1 MKTIIKVLSG
11 LIILTLICIT
21 GIFGYNKLKEN
32 EDLKKQLNQHQTNQ
46 ANADTTSD
54 KQSNQNDTNVS
65 EQFTNAN
72 SDNSITN
79 NEPNDNSQNNKV
91 NRNNV
96 FDYVIKGINDDG
108 GDTSLMKFR
117 EPTYDSSSGIWTIVA
132 TNKSNVGATYKINVD
147 STGHITMYEGIN
159 EDLVL
164 DADVSLN

>member
-21 GIFGYNKLKEN
+21 GLFGYNKLKEN
-32 EDLKKQLNQHQTNQ
+32 EDLKKQLNQ
-46 ANADTTSD
+46 
-54 KQSNQNDTNVS
+54 NDTNDS

-72 SDNSITN
+72 SITN
-79 NEPNDNSQNNKV
+79 NESNDNSQNNKV

-147 STGHITMYEGIN
+147 STGHVTMYEGIN